1 MLKRNYSGILS
12 GILCLLL
19 LTSCNDNPSSFSDSP
34 PPLPSSQSMEM
45 DFSSFEN
52 NKQRAGGAQVQTVE
66 NFSRAVGTAVIMKTI
81 VDLNLAVPKVLF
93 AASQETEAKFN
104 EDGQWEWSYSHTAG
118 SKTYDV
124 LLQAS
129 RTSENTISWNFY
141 VTNPEL
147 SLDNRLLFSG
157 TTNAEGTEG
166 TWNYYSLK
174 SSESKEAVS
183 QIDWKVEGE
192 ENVEL
197 HLEVVSDRNDYQGD
211 YIEYS
216 YNGTLK
222 TAVYFDS
229 SKNQSTELQINTE
242 TNAGYIKTPD
252 YNDGQKACWDE
263 GFQNIACSEL

>member
-1 MLKRNYSGILS
+1 MLKRNYSSILS

-19 LTSCNDNPSSFSDSP
+19 LTSCNDSPSSFSDSP

-52 NKQRAGGAQVQTVE
+52 NKQRAGAQVQTVE

-93 AASQETEAKFN
+93 AASQETEAEFN
-104 EDGQWEWSYSHTAG
+104 EDGHWEWSYSHTAG
-118 SKTYDV
+118 SETYDV
-124 LLQAS
+124 SLQAS
-129 RTSENTISWNFY
+129 RASDNTISWNFY
-141 VTNPEL
+141 VTSPKLN
-147 SLDNRLLFSG
+147 LDNRLLFSG

-174 SSESKEAVS
+174 SSDTEEAVS
-183 QIDWKVEGE
+183 QIDWKVDGE

-197 HLEVVSDRNDYQGD
+197 RLEVLSDRNDYQGD
-211 YIEYS
+211 YIEYT

-222 TAVYFDS
+222 TAVYSDK

-242 TNAGYIKTPD
+242 TNAGYIITPD
-252 YNDGQKACWDE
+252 YNDGEKACWDE
-263 GFQNIACSEL
+263 SFQNIACSEL